1 MLDVK
6 LKGKNGVLN
15 IRNKQLETSSLVKLE
30 VEGDLHLNQRISWI
44 IKNQNKSHFRSWAV
58 TDNAKSV

>member
-1 MLDVK
+1 MIMVKIHWTYKQNKKICMLDVK

-30 VEGDLHLNQRISWI
+30 VEGDLHLNQRIS
-44 IKNQNKSHFRSWAV
+44 
-58 TDNAKSV
+58 